1 MEEFMEHV
9 GNFAVEM
16 HVQVEE
22 LKSDS
27 NALKAKFA
35 ELQGSLNHSDNSEIA
50 AAERRKSELLTIKQ
64 SMEREMSLKHQFREQ
79 LRRQLANLLTYQK
92 PT

>member
-1 MEEFMEHV
+1 MDEFMEHV
-9 GNFAVEM
+9 GNFAIEM

-22 LKSDS
+22 LKSHS
-27 NALKAKFA
+27 NALKSKFS
-35 ELQGSLNHSDNSEIA
+35 ELQGSLNHLDNSEIA
-50 AAERRKSELLTIKQ
+50 AAERRKSELQTIKQ